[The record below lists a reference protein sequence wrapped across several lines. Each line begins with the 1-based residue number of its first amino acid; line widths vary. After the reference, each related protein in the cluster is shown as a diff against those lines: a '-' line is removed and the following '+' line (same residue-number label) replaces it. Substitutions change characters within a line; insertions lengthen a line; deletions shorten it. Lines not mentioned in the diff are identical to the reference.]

1 MIDKGMWGSRRRSAV
16 VISLI
21 VASFMLVPSK
31 GTAAADDEGTS
42 APAIRYLEAGASY
55 THFTD
60 DLEDGNTQFLSLL
73 FSQDWSYQ
81 LRFDAERSARWSD
94 AGFGVGA
101 SFTKY
106 FGGSWSVGVGAG
118 TGSGKYILPDYRFNA
133 SVGKAFLQKRNLL
146 ASIGY
151 VHEQSKGPN
160 YYDRIAPS
168 LSWWAG
174 DHWVFGGHFN
184 YDIGQ
189 PGNTSTRSGG
199 LEVTWFNWQ
208 KRFIGVVFE
217 LGDVNYTQV
226 GPTDFLVAY
235 KQVSTRVHFTQYFTP
250 TMGLNFRGDWGTNDL
265 YDLYGI
271 SVNLFTEW

>member
-1 MIDKGMWGSRRRSAV
+1 MIKKLRRNGRGRSAG

-21 VASFMLVPSK
+21 VTSCMLMSSAGVW
-31 GTAAADDEGTS
+31 AADDEGAK
-42 APAIRYLEAGASY
+42 APPIRYLEAGASF

-73 FSQDWSYQ
+73 FSRDWSYQ
-81 LRFDAERSARWSD
+81 LRFDAERSARWGD
-94 AGFGVGA
+94 AGLGIGA
-101 SFTKY
+101 SFTTY
-106 FGGSWSVGVGAG
+106 FAGSWSVGIGAG
-118 TGSGKYILPDYRFNA
+118 TGSGKYILPDYRFSA
-133 SVGKAFLQKRNLL
+133 SVGKAFLAQRTLL
-146 ASIGY
+146 TSIEY

-168 LSWWAG
+168 LSWWIG
-174 DHWVFGGHFN
+174 NHWIFGGHFN
-184 YDIGQ
+184 YDVGQ
-189 PGNTSTRSGG
+189 PGNTTTKSGG
-199 LEVTWFNWQ
+199 IEVTWFDWQ

-235 KQVSTRVHFTQYFTP
+235 KQVSTRVYFTQYFTP
-250 TMGLNFRGDWGTNDL
+250 TMGFTFRGDWATNDL

-271 SVNLFTEW
+271 SVHLFTQW